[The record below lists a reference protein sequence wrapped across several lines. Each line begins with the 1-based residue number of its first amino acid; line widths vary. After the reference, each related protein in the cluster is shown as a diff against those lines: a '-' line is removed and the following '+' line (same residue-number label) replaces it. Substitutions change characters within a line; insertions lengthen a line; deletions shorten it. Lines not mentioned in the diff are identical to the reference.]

1 MKPLQILAQRLA
13 ASFLLFGA
21 LGNATFVSADTFPGR
36 AEVRAIKGTATYA
49 TNGGPGRPLKV
60 GAVLSSPTVIK
71 TGPQSSVDLFL
82 GISAGVIRVAANS
95 TLSLDKLAI
104 TETGADTAVEI
115 QLNLPDGDMYFNVNK
130 ISKASRYEIKM
141 PNGVAGIRGTKGSFS
156 FRQVGASKPPVV
168 LVDGRLVFVHAPAGG
183 PMTSHLMSAPP
194 PVYFSAVEGI
204 KIAPPDLVAAVDGE
218 LTDIDKV
225 ISFET
230 PPAPPPNPPVEPFM
244 SPGGGEASSSS
255 SSVQGSVRRA
265 GG

>member
-1 MKPLQILAQRLA
+1 
-13 ASFLLFGA
+13 
-21 LGNATFVSADTFPGR
+21 
-36 AEVRAIKGTATYA
+36 
-49 TNGGPGRPLKV
+49 
-60 GAVLSSPTVIK
+60 
-71 TGPQSSVDLFL
+71 
-82 GISAGVIRVAANS
+82 
-95 TLSLDKLAI
+95 
-104 TETGADTAVEI
+104 
-115 QLNLPDGDMYFNVNK
+115 MYFNVNK